1 MRRILLIVGF
11 VVVVGGLVFA
21 SLRSARQRGV
31 EVDVENAAR
40 RELVAKVSGSG
51 RVEASKSVDVVANVV
66 GKVLEVAVREGDTV
80 EKGQLILR
88 IDPAEASAVLEQAE
102 ASRASAEA
110 NERLARAELKQAE
123 QELVRIRDLVKQG
136 LASQRDLESAET
148 TRDVQE
154 ARVSAARHNV
164 ADARARVE
172 QARTA
177 LDRTVVRA
185 DIGGVVV
192 RLAVEEG
199 ENVLAGDLYNRGSAI
214 VTVANLG
221 AMEAHVLVDETE
233 VVRTAPGQDAEV
245 EVDAFP
251 ERKVKG
257 TVIEVGNSAYDA
269 GPLGSQEAKDFRIR
283 ILLEDPPPTLRP
295 GLTARAEIVT
305 DTREDALSV
314 PIESLVLRDPDD
326 QARKLSRKG
335 GSRKA
340 AKGKGETAAKAGET
354 KEKEGVFVARDGVAA
369 FVPLETGIAGERHF
383 EVVSGLE
390 EGAPVIRG
398 PFDALRRLD
407 SGERVRVRDEKAR
420 AKAAKKAE
428 AEGRDGAEAA
438 GGDAEDGS

>member
-1 MRRILLIVGF
+1 MRRILIIVGF

-40 RELVAKVSGSG
+40 RDLVAKVSGSG
-51 RVEASKSVDVVANVV
+51 RIEASKSVDVVANVI

-80 EKGQLILR
+80 AKDQLILR
-88 IDPAEASAVLEQAE
+88 IDPAEASAVLEQTQ

-123 QELVRIRDLVKQG
+123 QELARVEDLVKQG

-148 TRDVQE
+148 TRDVQQ
-154 ARVSAARHNV
+154 ARVAAARHNV

-172 QARTA
+172 QAQTA
-177 LDRTVVRA
+177 LDRTIVRA
-185 DIGGVVV
+185 DIPGVVV

-214 VTVANLG
+214 VTIANLG

-233 VVRTAPGQDAEV
+233 VVRTAAGQPAEV

-251 ERKVKG
+251 DRKVKG

-283 ILLEDPPPTLRP
+283 ILLEDPPPALRP

-305 DTREDALSV
+305 DTREGALSV
-314 PIESLVLRDPDD
+314 PIESLVLRDPED
-326 QARKLSRKG
+326 QARKLP
-335 GSRKA
+335 
-340 AKGKGETAAKAGET
+340 GKGRARKTAKTGADAEAGET
-354 KEKEGVFVARDGVAA
+354 KEKEGVFLVREGAAA

-383 EVVSGLE
+383 EVVSGLD

-407 SGERVRVRDEKAR
+407 SGERVRVRDDKAR
-420 AKAAKKAE
+420 AKAARKAE
-428 AEGRDGAEAA
+428 AEGGDGAGTS
-438 GGDAEDGS
+438 GGDAGDAS

>member
-1 MRRILLIVGF
+1 MRRILIIAGF
-11 VVVVGGLVFA
+11 LVVVGGLVFA
-21 SLRSARQRGV
+21 SLRSARSRGV

-40 RELVAKVSGSG
+40 RELTAKVSGSG

-80 EKGQLILR
+80 QKGQLILR
-88 IDPAEASAVLEQAE
+88 IDPAEPQAVLEQAE
-102 ASRASAEA
+102 ASRSSAEA

-123 QELVRIRDLVKQG
+123 HELTRIKDLVASG
-136 LASQRDLESAET
+136 LASERDLEGAET
-148 TRDVQE
+148 TRDVRQ
-154 ARVSAARHNV
+154 ARLSAAQHNV

-185 DIGGVVV
+185 DIAGVVV

-233 VVRTAPGQDAEV
+233 VVHVEAGQSAEV

-251 ERKVKG
+251 DAKIAG

-283 ILLEDPPPTLRP
+283 ILLTDPPPALRP

-305 DTREDALSV
+305 DTRADALSV
-314 PIESLVLRDPDD
+314 PIESLVLRDPED

-335 GSRKA
+335 KTRRSA
-340 AKGKGETAAKAGET
+340 AKDEAAAKAGET
-354 KEKEGVFVARDGVAA
+354 KEKEGVFVEREGVAA
-369 FVPLETGIAGERHF
+369 FVPLTTGIAGERHF
-383 EVVSGLE
+383 EVLAGLE

-407 SGERVRVRDEKAR
+407 SGERVRVRDEKSR
-420 AKAAKKAE
+420 AKAAKAE
-428 AEGRDGAEAA
+428 AEEGAGAEAA
-438 GGDAEDGS
+438 GGDAGDGS

>member
-40 RELVAKVSGSG
+40 RELVAKISGSG

-66 GKVLEVAVREGDTV
+66 GKVLEVAVREGDAV

-123 QELVRIRDLVKQG
+123 QELVRIQDLVKQG

-233 VVRTAPGQDAEV
+233 VVHAAPGQDAEV

-251 ERKVKG
+251 DRKVKG

-283 ILLEDPPPTLRP
+283 ILLADPPPTLRP

-326 QARKLSRKG
+326 QARKLARKG
-335 GSRKA
+335 RARKA
-340 AKGKGETAAKAGET
+340 VKGETAAKAGET
-354 KEKEGVFVARDGVAA
+354 KEKEGVFVVRDGVAA

-383 EVVSGLE
+383 EVLSGLE

-428 AEGRDGAEAA
+428 AEGKDGAEAA